1 MPSEETAE
9 KKAVAKTSEE
19 KAASEQK
26 TEKKTV
32 QLDEPDEKDAAEK
45 APEQNTAGPASD
57 KKTPAAGE
65 NVSGADAAYTEA
77 FEKGKIAG
85 LQEAILAIMGK
96 NGPITDQ
103 MRKDVMDNVYHDSLI
118 NWIKSF
124 R

>member
-1 MPSEETAE
+1 MCSSDL
-9 KKAVAKTSEE
+9 TSEE

-32 QLDEPDEKDAAEK
+32 QLDEPDKKDAAEK
-45 APEQNTAGPASD
+45 TPEQNTASPASD
-57 KKTPAAGE
+57 KKKPAAGE
-65 NVSGADAAYTEA
+65 NVPGADAAYTEA